1 MPRYSPYT
9 FIVSRLNS
17 IFGRMF
23 KIGVMASGGG
33 SNFKAIIERIGE
45 GDLEAQCKFLITNN
59 GGCGAVHHAEEYG
72 IPVYHISGKTHPD
85 PEAYNA
91 AMLEVLNKYDVD
103 LLILAGYMKALPL
116 CMLKRLPDRIL
127 NIHPSLLPKFGGK
140 GFWGHHVHEAVL
152 AAHETESGPTVH
164 LVSEEI
170 DRGRIL
176 AQTKVPVMPDD
187 DADTLAARVLVQE
200 HALYWKTIKEYAQS
214 LGLH

>member
-1 MPRYSPYT
+1 
-9 FIVSRLNS
+9 
-17 IFGRMF
+17 MF

-33 SNFKAIIERIGE
+33 SNFKAIIDRIGA
-45 GDLEAQCKFLITNN
+45 GDLDAQCKFLITNN
-59 GGCGAVHHAEEYG
+59 GGCGAVNHAKEYG
-72 IPVYHISGKTHPD
+72 IPVHHISGKTHP
-85 PEAYNA
+85 EQAAFEA
-91 AMLEVLNKYDVD
+91 AMLDVLDKYNVD

-116 CMLKRLPDRIL
+116 CMLKRMPNRIL

-140 GFWGHHVHEAVL
+140 GFWGHYVHEAVL

-176 AQTKVPVMPDD
+176 AQTKVPVLPDD

-200 HALYWKTIKEYAQS
+200 HALYWKTIKEYAES